1 MKNFLSI
8 VGTLCL
14 LACAN
19 TASQKSKP
27 VQPANDTLVTQQP
40 IFTKTSDADFVGS
53 GNNPVKWQV
62 EINFADS
69 IRFITEDGV
78 RLGIALNQCTK
89 TETEQKVT
97 YYNAKN
103 NFTVERYFKPCG
115 NEANVTCS
123 FLNKTFTGCG
133 AYEVNSGLDGT
144 WLLEKYNGKIVLSTS
159 FAQLPEIKLNTK
171 TQTINGN
178 DGCNQFGGTMQ
189 VKGKEIVFSN
199 LMATERYCENMEL
212 ANIIQQKVSNKP
224 LNYFFKQDKLHF
236 YLIDD
241 GMLIFKKKR

>member
-1 MKNFLSI
+1 MKTLFSI
-8 VGTLCL
+8 ISVLCL

-27 VQPANDTLVTQQP
+27 VQPEDNTITAQKPV
-40 IFTKTSDADFVGS
+40 FTNTSDADFVGS
-53 GNNPVKWQV
+53 GNQPVNWQV

-78 RLGIALNQCTK
+78 RLGVALNQCAK
-89 TETEQKVT
+89 TETEQKIT

-115 NEANVTCS
+115 SEANITCT
-123 FLNKTFTGCG
+123 FLNKKFTGCG
-133 AYEVNSGLDGT
+133 AYEVNSALDGT

-159 FAQLPEIKLNTK
+159 FAQLPEITLSTKKL
-171 TQTINGN
+171 TINGN

-189 VKGKEIVFSN
+189 IKGKEIVFNN

-212 ANIIQQKVSNKP
+212 ANIIQQKVSNKS

-236 YLIDD
+236 YLSDD
-241 GMLIFKKKR
+241 GLLIFKKKR